1 MDDIKSS
8 KKFQNFFC
16 EICNY
21 TTSRNSQYDRHLTTS
36 KHKRMTQ
43 ELQNDDKKSSTDDI
57 LVQENKSLL
66 LCICG
71 KKYKYRQGLW
81 KHKLTCEKENIK
93 KLNESGI
100 QPDVD
105 DGEKMIENTEANT
118 TLLTSICD
126 KDIIIMLIK
135 QNTDLIKDNSEFKKI
150 MAEQSAA
157 MIEIA
162 KNSCNQSHNNN
173 NNNNNNKTFN
183 LQFFLNETCKNAM
196 NIDEFINRLKIE
208 VEDLEN
214 MGNVGYV
221 QGISSIINKNM
232 NTLDV
237 TERPIHCT
245 DLKRGTIHIKD
256 NNVWEKDDQENT
268 MTRKA
273 ISKISTKTILSM
285 KKFREKYPDCE
296 SSNSRHSNKYN
307 RICREACGGEGDN
320 VVEKDN
326 KIIHNIIKKVVVE
339 KIKDE

>member
-1 MDDIKSS
+1 MATVAKNENENLEKNYRCFFCNFFTCKKTDYERHIKTTKHLSNESATLSNNEATKKTIRCENCNKIYNDRTGLWRHKKICNKLETIANEEHIKKFNESEIKS
-8 KKFQNFFC
+8 
-16 EICNY
+16 
-21 TTSRNSQYDRHLTTS
+21 TTSSLPHENS
-36 KHKRMTQ
+36 
-43 ELQNDDKKSSTDDI
+43 
-57 LVQENKSLL
+57 
-66 LCICG
+66 
-71 KKYKYRQGLW
+71 
-81 KHKLTCEKENIK
+81 
-93 KLNESGI
+93 
-100 QPDVD
+100 
-105 DGEKMIENTEANT
+105 IENCSLPEE
-118 TLLTSICD
+118 LSDPSILQ
-126 KDIIIMLIK
+126 IIMMLV
-135 QNTDLIKDNSEFKKI
+135 KDNSEFKKI
-150 MAEQSAA
+150 MAEQSAS

-196 NIDEFINRLKIE
+196 NINEFIQQLKIE

-221 QGISSIINKNM
+221 QGISNIINKNM

-237 TERPIHCT
+237 TERPIHCS

-268 MTRKA
+268 LTRKA
-273 ISKISTKTILSM
+273 ISKISTKTIVSM

-296 SSNSRHSNKYN
+296 SYSSRHSNKYN
-307 RICREACGGEGDN
+307 KICREVCGGEGDN
-320 VVEKDN
+320 VLEKNN